1 MDDDR
6 EETIDT
12 TRYRI
17 KPLTSE
23 SYYVWAWKMKLILKG
38 KGLLQIVT
46 GLERE
51 PEATSEKRKFLQKKD
66 LALTTILLAI
76 SESSR
81 APVVNNE
88 DPKDVLENC
97 RKHTRACRTLIWMP
111 FYLNSRQLK

>member
-6 EETIDT
+6 EETIDI

-38 KGLLQIVT
+38 KCLWQIVT
-46 GLERE
+46 GVEREPERE
-51 PEATSEKRKFLQKKD
+51 PEATGEKRKFLQNKD

-76 SESSR
+76 SESFC

-88 DPKDVLENC
+88 DPKDVWENC
-97 RKHTRACRTLIWMP
+97 RRHTRACRKLIWMP
-111 FYLNSRQLK
+111 L